1 MSPNQAA
8 RGPERILVRGP
19 NWLGDLVMST
29 PGFRAL
35 RRAYPR
41 AKIVALV
48 PATLAPLLAGSH
60 DFDEIWP
67 LRPRTLSGMRAD
79 ARRIADGAFELGL
92 LIPES
97 ISSALLMRWGR
108 VGHITGYARDLVRRI
123 LRHQA
128 VPAAP
133 EWGLR
138 RLVSKER
145 FVLGLMEAVGAGSTD
160 ATLRL
165 EVTPD
170 EELRLG
176 VLLRERGTLLDE
188 FGTASPI
195 VLAPGASYGESKC
208 WPVASFAALADRLA
222 ARGERV
228 LLIGTAAERDR
239 LEAVQRQMASEAID
253 LGGVLDLG
261 TLKALLRRTR
271 LLVANDAGARHVA
284 AAFDVPSVIFFGPTS
299 VTKTV
304 ENLVRV
310 EVLETEHG
318 CRPCYLRECPIDHRC
333 LTSIEVAEALA
344 AIDRALNRPPSLKVK
359 GAEVN
364 RFEAKGF
371 ESKRREQKKRVQSG
385 LAWGGRA

>member
-1 MSPNQAA
+1 MSPDPVS
-8 RGPERILVRGP
+8 RRPDRILVRGP

-35 RRAYPR
+35 RRAYPL

-48 PATLAPLLAGSH
+48 PATLAPLLAGSR

-67 LRPRTLSGMRAD
+67 LRSRTLSGMRAD
-79 ARRIADGAFELGL
+79 ARRIADAAFELGL

-97 ISSALLMRWGR
+97 ISSVLLMRWGR
-108 VGHITGYARDLVRRI
+108 VGHTTGYARDPVRRV
-123 LRHQA
+123 LLHHA
-128 VPAAP
+128 VPTPP
-133 EWGLR
+133 EWGRR

-145 FVLGLMEAVGAGSTD
+145 FVLGLMQAVGAGSTD
-160 ATLRL
+160 ATLQL
-165 EVTPD
+165 EVTPQ
-170 EELRLG
+170 EERRLEG
-176 VLLRERGTLLDE
+176 VLRERGIQLAE
-188 FGTASPI
+188 FGLASPI

-208 WPVASFAALADRLA
+208 WPVASFALLADRLA

-253 LGGVLDLG
+253 LGGALDLG

-299 VTKTV
+299 VMKTA
-304 ENLVRV
+304 ENLTRI

-318 CRPCYLRECPIDHRC
+318 CRPCYRRECPIDHRC
-333 LTSIEVAEALA
+333 LTSIDVAEVLA
-344 AIDRALNRPPSLKVK
+344 AIDRALDRPPDL
-359 GAEVN
+359 
-364 RFEAKGF
+364 EAKGF
-371 ESKRREQKKRVQSG
+371 ESKRQGQGQKKRAQSG
-385 LAWGGRA
+385 RVWGGGA

>member
-8 RGPERILVRGP
+8 RRADRILVRGP

-41 AKIVALV
+41 AKIVALL
-48 PATLAPLLAGSH
+48 PATLAPLLVGSR

-79 ARRIADGAFELGL
+79 AHRIADGAFELGL

-97 ISSALLMRWGR
+97 ISSALLMRWGG
-108 VGHITGYARDLVRRI
+108 VGHTLGYARDPARRA
-123 LRHQA
+123 LLDRA
-128 VPAAP
+128 VPTPP
-133 EWGLR
+133 EWGRR

-145 FVLGLMEAVGAGSTD
+145 YVLGLMEAVGAGSTD
-160 ATLRL
+160 VTLQL
-165 EVTPD
+165 EVTP
-170 EELRLG
+170 EEERRLG
-176 VLLRERGTLLDE
+176 VALREKGIELSE
-188 FGTASPI
+188 FAAAAPI

-208 WPVASFAALADRLA
+208 WPVACFAALADRLA

-228 LLIGTAAERDR
+228 LLIGTGAERDR
-239 LEAVQRQMASEAID
+239 LEALQRQMASEAID

-261 TLKALLRRTR
+261 ALKALLRRTR

-299 VTKTV
+299 VSKTA
-304 ENLVRV
+304 ENLARI
-310 EVLETEHG
+310 EILETEHG
-318 CRPCYLRECPIDHRC
+318 CRPCYRRECPIDHRC
-333 LTSIEVAEALA
+333 LTSIEVAEVLA
-344 AIDRALNRPPSLKVK
+344 AIDRALDRPPDPKLEGFEAK
-359 GAEVN
+359 G
-364 RFEAKGF
+364 FEAKGF
-371 ESKRREQKKRVQSG
+371 ESKRPGQKKRPPSG